1 MNNNSAHSSSP
12 GHRHAAATCQ
22 FLRYCIVGG
31 LNTAVTMAVI
41 FVCKSLLGV
50 NPYVS
55 NALGYGAGLINSF
68 LWNRAWVFR
77 SQGRFRGEAL
87 RFAIGFGVCYLLQL
101 GFVYCLSQSPFGA
114 LEFDIRGFVLSGYGV
129 ATLMGNVV
137 YTVANFI
144 YNKIVTFRHHSANQ

>member
-1 MNNNSAHSSSP
+1 M
-12 GHRHAAATCQ
+12 Q
-22 FLRYCIVGG
+22 FLRYCVVGG
-31 LNTAVTMAVI
+31 LNTAVTMGVI

-87 RFAIGFGVCYLLQL
+87 RFAVGFGLCYLLQL
-101 GFVYCLSQSPFGA
+101 CFVYCLSQSAFGA
-114 LEFDIRGFVLSGYGV
+114 LEFDILGFVLSGYGV

-137 YTVANFI
+137 YTVANFAF
-144 YNKIVTFRHHSANQ
+144 NKIVTFGQ